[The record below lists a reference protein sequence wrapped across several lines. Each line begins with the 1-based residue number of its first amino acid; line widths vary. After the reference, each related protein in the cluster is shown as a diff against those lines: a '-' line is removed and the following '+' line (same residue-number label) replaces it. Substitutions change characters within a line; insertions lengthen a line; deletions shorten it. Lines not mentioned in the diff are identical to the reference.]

1 MALDSDGGSSGG
13 FKIIRRSGK
22 AMWKNRKPVIVILL
36 SFLLPRYATLSAS
49 FFNIRILVDLLV
61 DVLQMILDTPP
72 TMYPEFILVI
82 VGSRLI
88 EFLLIFLGFLL
99 SSLLSLTVIHTVDM
113 GLREEELTLRNLML
127 VIRTKLKGV
136 MVTKLYVYFLSLG
149 YLCFS
154 LWLILVVHLVGG
166 LSEGSQFGGYLMA
179 ILSFLLYVY
188 LEFVWSQGVVVST
201 VERGQKGLIAVG
213 RSADVVQGRGALA
226 FGVNFLV
233 ILVTGGVAFLYSYA
247 VKSLQWEAT
256 GSLLFPV
263 ADFVFC
269 GITIFMEVFTLAVC
283 TVFYREC
290 SSNPADELAVQEN
303 LIYNGVPSA
312 APFREV
318 IA

>member
-49 FFNIRILVDLLV
+49 LFCIPIQVELDVGSFQVILE
-61 DVLQMILDTPP
+61 TPP
-72 TMYPEFILVI
+72 TMYPEFILVT

-88 EFLLIFLGFLL
+88 EFLLIFVNFLL
-99 SSLLSLTVIHTVDM
+99 SSLLSLTVIYTVDM
-113 GLREEELTLRNLML
+113 GLMEEELTLRNLML

-136 MVTKLYVYFLSLG
+136 MVTKLYVYILSLG
-149 YLCFS
+149 YSCFS
-154 LWLILVVHLVGG
+154 LWLMLVVHLVGG
-166 LSEGSQFGGYLMA
+166 LSVGSLFGAYLMSK
-179 ILSFLLYVY
+179 LSFLLYVY

-201 VERGQKGLIAVG
+201 VERGQKGLTAVG
-213 RSADVVQGRGALA
+213 RSADVVQGRRALA

-233 ILVTGGVAFLYSYA
+233 ILVTGRVAFLYSYA
-247 VKSLQWEAT
+247 VKSLQWEER

-263 ADFVFC
+263 SDFVFC
-269 GITIFMEVFTLAVC
+269 GITIFMEVFTLAVY

-303 LIYNGVPSA
+303 LIYNRVPSA
-312 APFREV
+312 APVREV
-318 IA
+318 VA